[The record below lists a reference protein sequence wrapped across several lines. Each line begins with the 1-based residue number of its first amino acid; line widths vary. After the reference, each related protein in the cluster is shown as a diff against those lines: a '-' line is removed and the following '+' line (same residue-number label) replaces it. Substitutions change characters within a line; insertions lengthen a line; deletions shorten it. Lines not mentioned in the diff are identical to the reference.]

1 MELSDLLTFST
12 VARTGG
18 VTRAADEL
26 NTVQSNI
33 TQRVKALEAEIGT
46 PLFERHSRGM
56 TLTGAGRRLLPYAH
70 RLAALA
76 REAVLA
82 ARDDG
87 EPKGPLSIGS
97 METTAAVRL
106 PSLLAEFHRR
116 FPAVQLSLRTAP
128 TADLVAAVL
137 DGSLDGAFVAG
148 PIDHAEVTAVTAFR
162 EELVLVT
169 ARRWTSLAALRAG
182 TAESG
187 PTALV
192 FRTGCTYRQRL
203 EQVLAGFGW
212 PSTARFEL
220 GTLDG
225 MIGCV
230 ATDMGVTLLP
240 RAVVERND
248 QSGNIRIHP
257 LDASQSRVDTLFIQR
272 RSAHQYSALQGF
284 AACLKQNSQVIAA

>member
-1 MELSDLLTFST
+1 MELSDLVTFST
-12 VARTGG
+12 VARLGG
-18 VTRAADEL
+18 ITHAAAEL
-26 NTVQSNI
+26 NTVQSNV
-33 TQRVKALEAEIGT
+33 TNRVKALEAEIGAR
-46 PLFERHSRGM
+46 LFERHSRGM
-56 TLTGAGRRLLPYAH
+56 TLTGAGRRLLPYAE
-70 RLAALA
+70 RMAALS

-87 EPKGPLSIGS
+87 EPKGPLAIGS

-106 PSLLAEFHRR
+106 PALLAEFHQR

-137 DGSLDGAFVAG
+137 DGALDGAFVAG
-148 PIDHAEVTAVTAFR
+148 PIDHAELTAINAFK

-182 TAESG
+182 TPESG

-203 EQVLAGFGW
+203 EQVFAEFGW
-212 PSTARFEL
+212 PSAARFEF

-230 ATDMGVTLLP
+230 AADMGVTLLP
-240 RAVVERND
+240 RAVAERGD
-248 QSGNIRIHP
+248 LSGSIRIHK
-257 LDASQSRVDTLFIQR
+257 LSASHARVDTVFIQR
-272 RSAHQYSALQGF
+272 RSAHPYSALRGL
-284 AACLKQNSQVIAA
+284 ADCLEKNGQVIAA

>member
-1 MELSDLLTFST
+1 MELSDLVTFST
-12 VARTGG
+12 VARLGG

-33 TQRVKALEAEIGT
+33 TQRIKSLEAEIGT
-46 PLFERHSRGM
+46 ALFERHSRGM
-56 TLTGAGRRLLPYAH
+56 TLTGAGRRLLPYAQ

-82 ARDDG
+82 AREDG

-148 PIDHAEVTAVTAFR
+148 PIAHAELTHVTAFQ

-169 ARRWTSLAALRAG
+169 ARRWASLAALRAG
-182 TAESG
+182 TPESG

-192 FRTGCTYRQRL
+192 FRTGCSYRQRL
-203 EQVLAGFGW
+203 EQLLTEFGW
-212 PSTARFEL
+212 PSAARFEL

-230 ATDMGVTLLP
+230 AAGMGITLLP

-257 LDASQSRVDTLFIQR
+257 LSPSQSRVDTLFIQR

-284 AACLKQNSQVIAA
+284 VSCLESNSQVIAA